1 MLVFHVHTLYLKIE
15 YRTGSRLTIG
25 RRSVYLLPQDLCWL
39 FTLSCSASFTSAL
52 AEWRNRFLLLLT
64 LHTSLIPAVNGCFAI
79 ICRYHSGADIR
90 IGLRCS
96 RLICEPCAVCGQ
108 QVKAHCFLHSRVES
122 SDLHPYCSAWHT
134 SGNVLN
140 PLTLLNI
147 SNIIH
152 I

>member
-96 RLICEPCAVCGQ
+96 RLICEPCAVWPTS
-108 QVKAHCFLHSRVES
+108 KSSLFSAFKSRKFRF
-122 SDLHPYCSAWHT
+122 A
-134 SGNVLN
+134 
-140 PLTLLNI
+140 PLLFSLTHKWKCIKSTNFIEHL
-147 SNIIH
+147 
-152 I
+152 